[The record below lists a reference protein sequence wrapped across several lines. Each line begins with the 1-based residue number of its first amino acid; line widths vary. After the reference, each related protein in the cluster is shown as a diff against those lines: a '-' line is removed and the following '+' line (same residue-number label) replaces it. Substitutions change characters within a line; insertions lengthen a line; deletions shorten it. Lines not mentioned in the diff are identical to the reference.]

1 MTPSDGEPS
10 DESRIEAIRI
20 AFSKVAHGA
29 LAAHLKGFT
38 SGVLASDLIII
49 VCLAPCGGGAER
61 RTLFPRAPLLERR
74 HYHPERCK
82 RSTGQ

>member
-49 VCLAPCGGGAER
+49 VCLAPCGGGRKGGPSSQEHHSWSAA
-61 RTLFPRAPLLERR
+61 TTTQSAA
-74 HYHPERCK
+74 
-82 RSTGQ
+82 SSAGQ